1 MTYGKLFNS
10 ASDIIREREQSNT
23 LSEYEKELNR
33 VAGIYAITVHNVY
46 VYIGKTYDLLHR
58 ILEHNLMIFHPEVYD
73 IGDIKYKMLG
83 KLYEDD
89 TKYGE
94 PILNVVVKPILRQE
108 EYNEEDL
115 SMLEAVYIRRFLPY
129 FNIAIPKLDGS
140 IDYYKYYSTSIDDL
154 LDYIKEKMNYENV

>member
-108 EYNEEDL
+108 EYND
-115 SMLEAVYIRRFLPY
+115 
-129 FNIAIPKLDGS
+129 FNVAIPKLNGS

-154 LDYIKEKMNYENV
+154 LDYIKEK